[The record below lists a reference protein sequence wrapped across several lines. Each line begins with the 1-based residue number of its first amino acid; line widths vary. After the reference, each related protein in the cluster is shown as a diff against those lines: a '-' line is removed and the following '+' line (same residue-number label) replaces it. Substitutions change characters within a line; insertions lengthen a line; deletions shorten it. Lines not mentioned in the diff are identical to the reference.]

1 MTIHVQA
8 PEFGEAG
15 HTQVRFNDGTII
27 ILVSAILC
35 MAALVIA
42 GDLTFAGDP
51 ASLKAA
57 VDAGIT
63 PWGT

>member
-1 MTIHVQA
+1 MLGSMA
-8 PEFGEAG
+8 
-15 HTQVRFNDGTII
+15 QVRFNDGTII
-27 ILVSAILC
+27 MFVAAIIC

-42 GDLTFAGDP
+42 VDLAFAGDP

>member
-1 MTIHVQA
+1 MTIYVQA

-15 HTQVRFNDGTII
+15 RTQVRFNDRAII
-27 ILVSAILC
+27 AFVAAIIC

-42 GDLTFAGDP
+42 ADLAFTGDP